1 MNVWAPGNE
10 EIQVSD
16 FKGCLAAVT
25 GGASGIGA
33 ACCRELARRG
43 ARVVVVDRDR
53 QAADELADALAGHS
67 WHCDVADSG
76 SVELAAREIEG
87 RFGAIGILVNCAG
100 IFQRPVSPEMLEI
113 ELWDKVI
120 AVNQRGTYAACVAF
134 GRRMAAR
141 GQGSIV
147 NIASIAA
154 EASMPL
160 HAYSPSKAAVV
171 AMTQCLAAEWGRS
184 GVRVNAVSPG
194 YTLTPALQ
202 QAIDKGERATSALD
216 NSALGRMARPEEI
229 ASVVA
234 FLAGP
239 SASAVTG
246 VNLPVD
252 CGWLIAQTW
261 APYGGVRP
269 ARSLSAAP
277 ETIFREEIPD

>member
-1 MNVWAPGNE
+1 M
-10 EIQVSD
+10 SD
-16 FKGCLAAVT
+16 FKGSLAVVT

-33 ACCRELARRG
+33 ASCRELARKG

-53 QAADELADALAGHS
+53 QAAGELADALAGHG
-67 WHCDVADSG
+67 WYCDVADSA
-76 SVELAAREIEG
+76 SVELTACEIED
-87 RFGAIGILVNCAG
+87 RFGAIEILVNCAG

-113 ELWDKVI
+113 ELWDEVI

-141 GQGSIV
+141 GRGSIV

-154 EASMPL
+154 AASMPL

-184 GVRVNAVSPG
+184 SVRVNAVSPG

-202 QAIDKGERATSALD
+202 QAVEKGERAVGALD

-239 SASAVTG
+239 AASAVTG

-261 APYGGVRP
+261 TPYGGVRP
-269 ARSLSAAP
+269 ARGMNDPSK
-277 ETIFREEIPD
+277 TIVRQEIPD